1 MIEEL
6 EEEPRI
12 LEKSE
17 LPSNN
22 EGGAIENKNTINAI
36 EPR

>member
-17 LPSNN
+17 LSSNN
-22 EGGAIENKNTINAI
+22 EGSAIANKNTINGI